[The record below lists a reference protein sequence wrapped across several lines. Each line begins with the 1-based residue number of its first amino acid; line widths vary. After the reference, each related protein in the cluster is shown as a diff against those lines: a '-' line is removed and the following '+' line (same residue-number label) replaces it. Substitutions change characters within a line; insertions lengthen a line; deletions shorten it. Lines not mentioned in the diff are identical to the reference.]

1 MAAPMAAMAQAF
13 TAALEPLLDKFSER
27 IIVGLGQTI
36 LVGEEYA
43 IRMGLSDIAE
53 TLNKELNLGSLVP
66 QLDNI
71 SKILKPLG
79 TVAYMDDFSKK
90 VREANQALGIGG
102 ELTRVIERNVFQA
115 HQNSVLLGIEQEKI
129 VATYKEF
136 YNATSRNVLLSVDEL
151 EQMTLYMEAY
161 GSSFSDVFGI
171 MRLYGQSI
179 EDTGKFL
186 EGVQR
191 RSNEMGLN
199 TKKVLDSL
207 AANMSVLDRF
217 SFKNGIDGL
226 SKMVTL
232 SERYKFNMAST
243 ESVLNN
249 FISLDKVMESTANL
263 MTLGGDLAN
272 IADPFTL
279 MATARSN
286 PEELMEQMFTAA
298 SRFATRGERGYEID
312 AYGMDIIREY
322 AQIIGAS
329 VEEITKAAKIKKIE
343 DDVAA
348 TVSRQIRSMEN
359 FDDVLSK
366 ISGSAFFKDG
376 VLGINVQGE
385 EGTVFKAISDLNQ
398 TDLDALDAT
407 TEGNDVMRD
416 LLITNRSISDTITDI
431 LKFLERNI
439 VSDDMY
445 MALDQMTKDFVT
457 GGRAEDIVASDQFQ
471 KAKDFLRKG
480 EMEMVNEEFP
490 KLFEKME
497 YGMMKLIEGKSHVE
511 RFINSAEEHLI
522 DMFSNA
528 SFMGSI
534 PSFATGGIISE
545 PLFSLVGDNPNAKK
559 DPEVVAPLS
568 DLESIISNTTLFKDM
583 GNMLSQSER
592 MSRNESTSEKKMQH
606 SFDNMNINISVS
618 SDGTISN
625 IDNKE
630 LSRRLVPVIEEM
642 VRKGIR
648 DENVN
653 QPRYNPVG
661 KTLVS

>member
-1 MAAPMAAMAQAF
+1 MAIGGVIASAFEPILNSIADKIVVGVAQ
-13 TAALEPLLDKFSER
+13 SV
-27 IIVGLGQTI
+27 II
-36 LVGEEYA
+36 GEEYA
-43 IRMGLSDIAE
+43 FRMLLSDVTE
-53 TLNKELNLGSLVP
+53 TLKLGTLIP
-66 QLDNI
+66 QLDSI

-90 VREANQALGIGG
+90 VREANQGLGIGG
-102 ELTRVIERNVFQA
+102 ELTRVIERNVFKA

-161 GSSFSDVFGI
+161 GSSFSEVFGI

-385 EGTVFKAISDLNQ
+385 EGTVFKAISDLKQ

-407 TEGNDVMRD
+407 TEGNDVMKD

-445 MALDQMTKDFVT
+445 MALSDIAQDFVT
-457 GGRAEDIVASDQFQ
+457 SGKAEDIVKSDYFT
-471 KAKDFLRKG
+471 KAKELLRRSD
-480 EMEMVNEEFP
+480 EELLNQEFP
-490 KLFEKME
+490 NLINNVKGMISYFYNNQGQSTTGSRMNTD
-497 YGMMKLIEGKSHVE
+497 YGLSLPDN
-511 RFINSAEEHLI
+511 IN
-522 DMFSNA
+522 
-528 SFMGSI
+528 I

-545 PLFSLVGDNPNAKK
+545 PLFSVVGDNPNAKK

-568 DLESIISNTTLFKDM
+568 NLESMISNTTLFKDM

-592 MSRNESTSEKKMQH
+592 MLRNENAGGKKMQH

-630 LSRRLVPVIEEM
+630 LSRRLVPVIEDM
-642 VRKGIR
+642 IRKGIR